1 MVSTAGVLYPYT
13 AMSALFSMLNDERFI
28 PQLPPPYHPDG
39 KRISLQGYLL
49 YFRTSKMKPKATA
62 TKNACRSIPTGV

>member
-39 KRISLQGYLL
+39 KIISLQGYLL
-49 YFRTSKMKPKATA
+49 IFSDIEDETESDSNEKRL
-62 TKNACRSIPTGV
+62 

>member
-28 PQLPPPYHPDG
+28 PQLPPPISPGRQNNISTRLSVIFSDIEDETESDSNE
-39 KRISLQGYLL
+39 KRL
-49 YFRTSKMKPKATA
+49 
-62 TKNACRSIPTGV
+62 